1 MYKMITTGLL
11 CIAAVALKAQ
21 DAPIDSVD
29 HTKSNTLG
37 ASSTVYTNDLIKY
50 QSATIL
56 TGLQGRLKGLNV
68 SPFRGM
74 QLLRTDAKSK
84 ADIVGAIPNVG
95 GGIYGDN
102 SEFLISARG
111 QSPVAIVDGV
121 ERDLYSIDPEAIES
135 VTILKDALSN
145 MFLGMRSS
153 RGALIITTKN
163 PDAKGGFHLSLT
175 GKFGISSALKYGPN
189 TLSAYQYAYLL
200 NEALLNDGKSPLY
213 TYDDFEA
220 YRNGTSPYLHPDVN
234 WKDAIMNILPDAATE
249 LEFFAAHNSDL
260 GPNGHKYRRE
270 ESVNLQPTA
279 QSFTE
284 SYIKNKTYTEKD
296 FSILQETFSQMIE
309 SSDILVAHAD
319 KNPIIVEIMPWLYQF
334 KLLGETGNEVL
345 AMVKAYDK
353 NDQSLFMRK
362 YKHVKALQQQ
372 MFQIDQTYNQNPYQP
387 GIKTAGRV
395 IKPLIDQTFA
405 TVTQCYNQKYSTLL
419 NAETDYMPHKLIS
432 DISQIKNLPL
442 QVKINRIQISPALEV
457 IKWPGNGS
465 LTIELDQVYPGENIE
480 IDFGKPEIATWG
492 SLEISANGKDWS
504 KVNFTQKNNRLTA
517 SLQQKPIK
525 IIAE

>member
-1 MYKMITTGLL
+1 
-11 CIAAVALKAQ
+11 
-21 DAPIDSVD
+21 
-29 HTKSNTLG
+29 
-37 ASSTVYTNDLIKY
+37 
-50 QSATIL
+50 
-56 TGLQGRLKGLNV
+56 
-68 SPFRGM
+68 
-74 QLLRTDAKSK
+74 
-84 ADIVGAIPNVG
+84 
-95 GGIYGDN
+95 
-102 SEFLISARG
+102 
-111 QSPVAIVDGV
+111 
-121 ERDLYSIDPEAIES
+121 
-135 VTILKDALSN
+135 
-145 MFLGMRSS
+145 
-153 RGALIITTKN
+153 
-163 PDAKGGFHLSLT
+163 
-175 GKFGISSALKYGPN
+175 
-189 TLSAYQYAYLL
+189 
-200 NEALLNDGKSPLY
+200 
-213 TYDDFEA
+213 
-220 YRNGTSPYLHPDVN
+220 
-234 WKDAIMNILPDAATE
+234 MNILPDAATE

-296 FSILQETFSQMIE
+296 FSILQETFSQMVE

-387 GIKTAGRV
+387 GIKTAGKV

-457 IKWPGNGS
+457 IRWPGNGS
-465 LTIELDQVYPGENIE
+465 LTIELESSLSRRKYRDRFRETGNRNL
-480 IDFGKPEIATWG
+480 GK
-492 SLEISANGKDWS
+492 S
-504 KVNFTQKNNRLTA
+504 
-517 SLQQKPIK
+517 
-525 IIAE
+525 

>member
-1 MYKMITTGLL
+1 M
-11 CIAAVALKAQ
+11 V
-21 DAPIDSVD
+21 
-29 HTKSNTLG
+29 
-37 ASSTVYTNDLIKY
+37 
-50 QSATIL
+50 
-56 TGLQGRLKGLNV
+56 
-68 SPFRGM
+68 
-74 QLLRTDAKSK
+74 
-84 ADIVGAIPNVG
+84 
-95 GGIYGDN
+95 
-102 SEFLISARG
+102 
-111 QSPVAIVDGV
+111 
-121 ERDLYSIDPEAIES
+121 
-135 VTILKDALSN
+135 
-145 MFLGMRSS
+145 
-153 RGALIITTKN
+153 
-163 PDAKGGFHLSLT
+163 
-175 GKFGISSALKYGPN
+175 
-189 TLSAYQYAYLL
+189 
-200 NEALLNDGKSPLY
+200 
-213 TYDDFEA
+213 
-220 YRNGTSPYLHPDVN
+220 
-234 WKDAIMNILPDAATE
+234 
-249 LEFFAAHNSDL
+249 
-260 GPNGHKYRRE
+260 
-270 ESVNLQPTA
+270 
-279 QSFTE
+279 
-284 SYIKNKTYTEKD
+284 
-296 FSILQETFSQMIE
+296 E

-457 IKWPGNGS
+457 IRWPGNGS

-492 SLEISANGKDWS
+492 
-504 KVNFTQKNNRLTA
+504 KVLRY
-517 SLQQKPIK
+517 LQMEKTGVK
-525 IIAE
+525 